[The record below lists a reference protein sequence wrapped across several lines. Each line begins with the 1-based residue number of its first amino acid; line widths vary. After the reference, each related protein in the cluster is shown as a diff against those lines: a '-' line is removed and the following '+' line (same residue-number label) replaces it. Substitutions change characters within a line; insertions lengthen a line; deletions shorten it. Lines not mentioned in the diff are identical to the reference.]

1 MPLIRRQRQWGSLEF
16 MDSLVYRTSSRT
28 ARLHKETSLGK
39 QNTPP
44 KYIYENRSKSIKYLA
59 F

>member
-44 KYIYENRSKSIKYLA
+44 PQIYI
-59 F
+59 